1 METLQ
6 RVQTIAPHCN
16 GALRL
21 AGLFSPYFQP
31 ATVRKADTAR
41 DIRII
46 LGLMNLKAEITNYSI
61 TSNSIMIEV
70 FLKADDGSLTVGT
83 KVAVP
88 YAYGDSDATIDA
100 ATVTA
105 INTFCTSNSLPVPS
119 IDWLVTTPTALAAA
133 IAVLPAG
140 LSNAPQAA
148 IANAPADAVTNYNIV
163 TTLLGSLTSA
173 VNAANTKQNDIA
185 TKLNS
190 LLAELRTLGL
200 IAP

>member
-1 METLQ
+1 MKTLQ
-6 RVQTIAPHCN
+6 RAQTIAPHCN

-21 AGLFSPYFQP
+21 AGLSPYFQP
-31 ATVRKADTAR
+31 ATVRKADTVR

-46 LGLMNLKAEITNYSI
+46 LILMNLKAEITNYSI
-61 TSNSIMIEV
+61 SGSSIQVDV
-70 FLKADDGSLTVGT
+70 FLKADDGSLSAGT
-83 KVAVP
+83 IIAVP
-88 YAYGDSDATIDA
+88 YTYGDSSATIDA
-100 ATVTA
+100 NAITS
-105 INTFCTSNSLPVPS
+105 INTFCASVSLPTPT
-119 IDWLVTTPTALAAA
+119 IEWITVTRAALATALAA
-133 IAVLPAG
+133 LPAG
-140 LSNAPQAA
+140 LGNAPQAA
-148 IANAPADAVTNYNIV
+148 IADAPADAVTNYNIV